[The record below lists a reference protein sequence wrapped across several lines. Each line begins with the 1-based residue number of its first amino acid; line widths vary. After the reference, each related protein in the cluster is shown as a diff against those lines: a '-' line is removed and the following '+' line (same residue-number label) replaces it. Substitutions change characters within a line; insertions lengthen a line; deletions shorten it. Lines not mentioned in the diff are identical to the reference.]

1 MSNQNTRKRQNA
13 IINKLPTRIMTPA
26 EWEYATDDY
35 KEHRKIIDK
44 SISGKEN
51 VDKTSESTLTND
63 QIKEFKEEQQNAEDS
78 YGFRSLA
85 DNIVE
90 ADDKE

>member
-1 MSNQNTRKRQNA
+1 
-13 IINKLPTRIMTPA
+13 MTPA

-63 QIKEFKEEQQNAEDS
+63 QIKEFKEEHKMLKTVMALEV
-78 YGFRSLA
+78 LLT
-85 DNIVE
+85 I
-90 ADDKE
+90 